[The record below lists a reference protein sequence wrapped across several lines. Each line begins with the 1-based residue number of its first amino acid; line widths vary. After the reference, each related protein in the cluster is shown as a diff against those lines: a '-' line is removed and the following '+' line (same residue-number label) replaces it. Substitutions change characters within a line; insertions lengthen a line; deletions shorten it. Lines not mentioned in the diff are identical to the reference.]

1 MFQDQK
7 ESLIDVD
14 QKLQNPHFG
23 DLCDALH
30 IIPLHIMDWYLKTH
44 LEKYEALN

>member
-30 IIPLHIMDWYLKTH
+30 IIPLQIMNWYLKIH